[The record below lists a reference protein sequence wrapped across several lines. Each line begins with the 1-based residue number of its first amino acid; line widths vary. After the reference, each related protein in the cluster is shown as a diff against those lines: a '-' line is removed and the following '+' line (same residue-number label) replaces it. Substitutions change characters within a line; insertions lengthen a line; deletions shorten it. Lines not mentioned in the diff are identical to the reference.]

1 MRTRSRRIA
10 VALLALCLTVSCA
23 WSVRRWARSLSHAAL
38 HQAEIAYGRGEFP
51 SALRFAFVQLEA
63 TPGDREAALLAGR
76 CLDRMGK
83 PVEADTLDKMAG
95 AVPAAD
101 LHVHALALM
110 AAGRHDM
117 AEATYKELLAANPDD
132 DVALRRLA
140 ATYLGLIRLR
150 EVFPLADRLAALPD
164 HSARVA
170 GETLRGLVH
179 HRVEEYEPAAL
190 ALERV
195 LVLDPDLREMPL
207 KPPTT
212 FWYYLGTDLLTSGRP
227 ADARK
232 YMERALEGGPDPSLL
247 DVLGQAL
254 HAEADME
261 GAERCWREAIALAPD
276 HAGALLR
283 LGRSLLRRNRADEA
297 LPMLERASALRPSD
311 REPAYTLQQA
321 RRRLGLASVPV
332 PDLISPAANSLA
344 RQPAEADPATVR
356 LSP

>member
-1 MRTRSRRIA
+1 
-10 VALLALCLTVSCA
+10 
-23 WSVRRWARSLSHAAL
+23 L
-38 HQAEIAYGRGEFP
+38 HQAEGAYGRGEYP
-51 SALRFAFVQLEA
+51 AALRFAFVQLEA

-83 PVEADTLDKMAG
+83 PAEADTLDKMAG
-95 AVPAAD
+95 DVPAAD
-101 LHVHALALM
+101 LHAHALALM

-117 AEATYKELLAANPDD
+117 AESTYKQLLAANPDD
-132 DVALRRLA
+132 AVALRRLA

-150 EVFPLADRLAALPD
+150 EVFPLADRLTRLPD
-164 HSARVA
+164 RSDRVA

-179 HRVEEYEPAAL
+179 HRVEEYELAAQ
-190 ALERV
+190 AFERV

-227 ADARK
+227 ADARR
-232 YMERALEGGPDPSLL
+232 YMERALKGHPDPSLL

-254 HAEADME
+254 NAEADMD

-276 HAGALLR
+276 HSGALLR
-283 LGRSLLRRNRADEA
+283 LGRALLRRNEAAEA
-297 LPMLERASALRPSD
+297 LPLIERAAALRPSD

-321 RRRLGLASVPV
+321 RRRLGLAPV
-332 PDLISPAANSLA
+332 PIPGLVAPAADSLA
-344 RQPAEADPATVR
+344 RQPGEPETAAP
-356 LSP
+356 